1 LHLQLREQTFFCT
14 VANETGEAGE
24 LEPEPVTQEIGGQ
37 LLPDDFDRLSREDEE
52 ASGGVE

>member
-1 LHLQLREQTFFCT
+1 MFCT